1 MSMRKTMKITVAA
14 GGSRHTGVALAAV
27 SLVAVAVASGCTM
40 QPRQHITV
48 GSIPDDYRTNHPIV
62 LQEREETLDLPVGS
76 SDMHL
81 STNQKGALDG
91 LASAYASGGSGPV
104 TILIP
109 SGSANEAAASRV
121 AREIEAHLAKR
132 RVANGYVVRERYQAQ
147 ASEVAPIRLT
157 YRSMVAQT
165 GQCGR
170 WPEDILTNAENKHYA
185 NFGCSYQNNLAA
197 QVANPSDLLGPQGT
211 GPIDAERR
219 AKVITDWRDGDVGLD
234 ANTDY

>member
-81 STNQKGALDG
+81 STNQKGTLDG
-91 LASAYASGGSGPV
+91 LATAYASGGTGPV
-104 TILIP
+104 TILVP
-109 SGSANEAAASRV
+109 SGSANEAAASRI
-121 AREIEAHLAKR
+121 AREIQAHLGKR
-132 RVANGYVVRERYQAQ
+132 KVANGYIVTERYQAQ
-147 ASEVAPIRLT
+147 STEMAPVRLV

-165 GQCGR
+165 DQCGR
-170 WPEDILTNAENKHYA
+170 WPEDILSDAENKHYA
-185 NFGCSYQNNLAA
+185 DFGCSYQNNLAA
-197 QVANPSDLLGPQGT
+197 QIDNPADLLGPRGT

-219 AKVITDWRDGDVGLD
+219 SKVIGDWRNGDVPLST
-234 ANTDY
+234 NTDY